1 MRQGRGKKHQL
12 MGFFKK
18 VKQKING
25 MWYPQSITVGKPV
38 TTDEVAKRLAIE
50 STVSPADTFAVLKSL
65 GSVLGS
71 YMADGRTVKLD
82 GVGTFYYT
90 AVASGNGVDSPDK
103 VTAKQITGSVSA
115 SSLKRAVHPT
125 TRLPPVPSSIPISS
139 GKNGAENPQLPAKV
153 VVVVKGEERLPIRQ
167 HKAGCFSGAIKRTG
181 SCTAKGLF
189 CIAKGSFRHCR
200 TTL

>member
-90 AVASGNGVDSPDK
+90 AVASGNGVDSSDK
-103 VTAKQITGSVSA
+103 VTAKQITGVRVRFIPETSR
-115 SSLKRAVHPT
+115 SSNNLVT
-125 TRLPPVPSSIPISS
+125 TRSLVNSNIFWEEWGVKSTTPSEGGGGGEGGGEAPD
-139 GKNGAENPQLPAKV
+139 PA
-153 VVVVKGEERLPIRQ
+153 
-167 HKAGCFSGAIKRTG
+167 A
-181 SCTAKGLF
+181 
-189 CIAKGSFRHCR
+189 
-200 TTL
+200 

>member
-1 MRQGRGKKHQL
+1 

-103 VTAKQITGSVSA
+103 VTAKQITGVRVRFIPETSR
-115 SSLKRAVHPT
+115 SSNNQVT
-125 TRLPPVPSSIPISS
+125 TRSLVDSNIFW
-139 GKNGAENPQLPAKV
+139 KNGAENPLLPAKV
-153 VVVVKGEERLPIRQ
+153 AVAVKGEERLPIRQ